1 MDSGNLAAHLLTL
14 KAGLLA
20 LPDQKIVSARV
31 FDGLA
36 DTLALLPDVTRES
49 DQEAVRGLRSLL
61 YAVSKSPGTKLP
73 ALRRQLATVADATA
87 ALAVA
92 WTGAPE
98 DDATTWIAALAR
110 QTRDALEDLTHLTPW
125 LEEPAAP
132 SCPSPQ
138 TEFDAIPT
146 LREMAG
152 AGIER
157 AVARIS
163 QLERLAQQAS
173 EFATANY
180 EFLYDRTRHLLAI
193 GYNVD
198 DHRRDSSYYD
208 LLASE
213 ARLCTFVAI
222 AQGQLP
228 QESWFALGRLLTTA
242 GGDPVLV
249 SWSGSMFEYLMPL
262 LVMPTYDGTLLDQTN
277 RAAVARQIAYGRQRS
292 LPWGVSES
300 GYNTVDA
307 NLNYQYHAFGVP
319 GLGLTRGLAE
329 DLVVAPYAS
338 ALALMVEPEAACENL
353 ERLSDLGLEGRFG
366 FYEAM
371 DYTASRM
378 ERGQTSAIV
387 RSFMA
392 HHQGMNLLALAYLIL
407 DRPMQRRFESDPL
420 FKATLLLLQERIP
433 KASAFH
439 KHVAEHSEGS
449 AFIDAPEKLPQAPIG
464 ANTPTPEVQ
473 LLSNGRYHVM
483 VTNAGGGYSRWRDFA
498 ISRWREDSTCD
509 NWGSFLYLRDVE
521 TGHSWSAAHQP
532 TVTKADTYEAMFSEG
547 RAEFRRRDHDYETYS
562 EIVVSPEDD
571 IELRRVRITNH
582 ARTRRTVELTTYS
595 EVVLAPAVADA
606 IQPSFGK
613 LFVQTEIIRA
623 RRAIL
628 CTRRPRSAG
637 EHVPWSFQL
646 LAART
651 TEVTDVSYETDRM
664 RFIGRGR
671 TVAAPLALDD
681 AAALSGT
688 EGSVLDPIVSIRCRV
703 TLEPGESAT
712 LDFVAG
718 AGGSREACLG
728 LIEKYQDRHLADRVF
743 DVAWTAQQ
751 RHAGPDQRNTRRRA
765 VVPAPGEFRAV
776 WQRYASRRAG
786 RPAAEPARTI
796 GPLGVRDFRRPADR
810 AA

>member
-1 MDSGNLAAHLLTL
+1 MPSRRSGN
-14 KAGLLA
+14 
-20 LPDQKIVSARV
+20 SR
-31 FDGLA
+31 
-36 DTLALLPDVTRES
+36 
-49 DQEAVRGLRSLL
+49 
-61 YAVSKSPGTKLP
+61 P
-73 ALRRQLATVADATA
+73 AEFE
-87 ALAVA
+87 
-92 WTGAPE
+92 GA
-98 DDATTWIAALAR
+98 I
-110 QTRDALEDLTHLTPW
+110 
-125 LEEPAAP
+125 
-132 SCPSPQ
+132 
-138 TEFDAIPT
+138 
-146 LREMAG
+146 
-152 AGIER
+152 
-157 AVARIS
+157 ARIRE
-163 QLERLAQQAS
+163 LERLAQQAS

-198 DHRRDSSYYD
+198 EHRRDTSFYD

-213 ARLCTFVAI
+213 SRLCTFVAI

-242 GGDPVLV
+242 GGEPVLV

-262 LVMPTYDGTLLDQTN
+262 LVMPAYAGTLLDQTC
-277 RAAVARQIAYGRQRS
+277 RAAVTRQITYGHQHS

-329 DLVVAPYAS
+329 DFVVAPYATV
-338 ALALMVEPEAACENL
+338 LALMVEPEAACENL
-353 ERLSDLGLEGRFG
+353 ERLADLGLEGRFG
-366 FYEAM
+366 FYEAV

-378 ERGQTSAIV
+378 ERGQSSAIV

-392 HHQGMNLLALAYLIL
+392 HHQGMNLLSLAHLML
-407 DRPMQRRFESDPL
+407 ERPMQRRFESDPQ

-439 KHVAEHSEGS
+439 KHVAEHSEGG
-449 AFIDAPEKLPQAPIG
+449 AFIDAPEKLAQAPIG
-464 ANTPTPEVQ
+464 ANTPNPEVQ

-498 ISRWREDSTCD
+498 ITRWREDSTCD
-509 NWGSFLYLRDVE
+509 NWGSFLYLRDVDS
-521 TGHSWSAAHQP
+521 GHFWSAAHQP
-532 TVTKADTYEAMFSEG
+532 TVARADSYEAMFSEG

-582 ARTRRTVELTTYS
+582 ARVRRTVELTTYS
-595 EVVLAPAVADA
+595 EVVLAPPVADA

-646 LAART
+646 LAARSAD
-651 TEVTDVSYETDRM
+651 VTDVSYETDRM

-671 TVAAPLALDD
+671 TVAAPHALDGTD
-681 AAALSGT
+681 ALSGS

-703 TLEPGESAT
+703 ALEPGESAT
-712 LDFVAG
+712 LDFVSG

-743 DVAWTAQQ
+743 DVAWTHNNVMLAQINATAGDAQ
-751 RHAGPDQRNTRRRA
+751 LYRHLASSVLYGNAALRA
-765 VVPAPGEFRAV
+765 ESGRAAPESPRAI
-776 WQRYASRRAG
+776 R
-786 RPAAEPARTI
+786 
-796 GPLGVRDFRRPADR
+796 PLGLRDFRRPADR
-810 AA
+810 AAEDRGCRAHRPGAPGDPLLHLLAPEGPRRRPRDLA